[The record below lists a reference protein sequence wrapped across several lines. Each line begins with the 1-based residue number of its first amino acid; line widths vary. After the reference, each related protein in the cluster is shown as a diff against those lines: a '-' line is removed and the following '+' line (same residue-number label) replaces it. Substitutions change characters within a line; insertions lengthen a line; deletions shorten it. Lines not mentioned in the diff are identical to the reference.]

1 MTETKPSAAPAAPLV
16 PAVAAND
23 QQRAVEILARSIF
36 KELIRNGYKTP
47 HLVALTTEI
56 LDLAADALRLEAA
69 NSPQRET
76 DAA

>member
-1 MTETKPSAAPAAPLV
+1 
-16 PAVAAND
+16 
-23 QQRAVEILARSIF
+23 
-36 KELIRNGYKTP
+36 
-47 HLVALTTEI
+47 VALTTEI